1 MHLEHV
7 ALNLPEPVAAAQWYA
22 DNLEMRIIKRM
33 NEAPFMHFVAD
44 SRGGMLEFYQNPDG
58 AVPDY
63 AAMSPYTLHLA
74 FAVENVEAERDR
86 LLAAG
91 ATDASEIE
99 TTPSGDRLL
108 FLRDPWGVP
117 LQLLTRAE
125 PFV

>member
-7 ALNLPEPVAAAQWYA
+7 ALNLPEPVDAAQWYA
-22 DNLEMRIIKRM
+22 NNLKMRIVKKVD
-33 NEAPFMHFVAD
+33 EAPFMTFVAD
-44 SRGGMLEFYQNPDG
+44 SKGGMLEFYSNPNG
-58 AVPDY
+58 PVPDY

-74 FAVENVEAERDR
+74 FAVDDIEAERDR
-86 LLAAG
+86 LLSAG
-91 ATDASEIE
+91 ATDAGEIE
-99 TTPSGDRLL
+99 TTPGGDRLL

>member
-7 ALNLPEPVAAAQWYA
+7 ALNLPDPKAAAQWYA
-22 DNLEMRIIKRM
+22 DHLEMRIVKKVD
-33 NEAPFMHFVAD
+33 EAPFMTFIAD
-44 SRGGMLEFYQNPDG
+44 SKGGMLEVYHNPDG
-58 AVPDY
+58 EVPDY
-63 AAMSPYTLHLA
+63 AAMSPYTLHIA
-74 FAVENVEAERDR
+74 FAVDDVEAERDR
-86 LLAAG
+86 LLEAG

>member
-7 ALNLPEPVAAAQWYA
+7 ALNLPEPKAAAQWYA
-22 DNLEMRIIKRM
+22 DNLEMRIVKSVD
-33 NEAPFMHFVAD
+33 EAPFMTFVAD
-44 SRGGMLEFYQNPDG
+44 SQGGMLEFYHNPKG
-58 AVPDY
+58 ALPDY
-63 AAMSPYTLHLA
+63 PAMNPLTLHLA
-74 FAVENVEAERDR
+74 FAVDDVEAERDK

-91 ATDASEIE
+91 ATDAGEIE
-99 TTPSGDRLL
+99 TTPTGDRLL